1 MKYVIRVQKTGV
13 ICYTS
18 HLDIMKVFKR
28 SFKRAGIRLAYSQ
41 GFNPHPKMGFA
52 QPLSLGYESLDEYI
66 EFETVDMDENGTQVN
81 GDQQLILDKMRAM
94 MPEGLDLLSI
104 REATHPKTLA
114 ANTIAADY
122 QIEIPLP
129 EGGTGSLPADAGE
142 IWHAYMDRDEII
154 TLKKQKK
161 KKDPV
166 PVNIRPKIREI
177 TFYLID
183 AGTPDAMLRVEACLD
198 SGSDSNLS
206 PELVITT
213 ILDTFGMEIPR
224 NEISVIRK
232 KIHFKEILT

>member
-1 MKYVIRVQKTGV
+1 MKYVIRFQKTGV

-66 EFETVDMDENGTQVN
+66 EFESEDGPGACSAEEILEKMK
-81 GDQQLILDKMRAM
+81 QL

-104 REATHPKTLA
+104 EEAQHPKTLA
-114 ANTIAADY
+114 ANTVAADY
-122 QIEIPLP
+122 TIEIPFSSGLP
-129 EGGTGSLPADAGE
+129 GDAGA
-142 IWHAYMDRDEII
+142 IWHTYMDQDEII
-154 TLKKQKK
+154 AWKKQKK
-161 KKDPV
+161 KKDLV

-177 TFYLID
+177 LFYPTEE
-183 AGTPDAMLRVEACLD
+183 GLRIETTLD

-213 ILDTFGMEIPR
+213 ILERFGLEIPR
-224 NEISVIRK
+224 SEIRVTRT
-232 KIHFKEILT
+232 KIHFKNN

>member
-1 MKYVIRVQKTGV
+1 MKYVIRFQKTGV

-66 EFETVDMDENGTQVN
+66 EFETADAAVPA
-81 GDQQLILDKMRAM
+81 GDILDRMKAL

-104 REATHPKTLA
+104 EEATHNKTLA
-114 ANTIAADY
+114 ANTVAADY
-122 QIEIPLP
+122 VIEIPLLP
-129 EGGTGSLPADAGE
+129 DAACGTGDLPGNAGA

-154 TLKKQKK
+154 AFKKQKK
-161 KKDPV
+161 KKDLV
-166 PVNIRPKIREI
+166 PVNIRPKIREMV
-177 TFYLID
+177 FYPSED
-183 AGTPDAMLRVEACLD
+183 CLRIETCLD

-213 ILDTFGMEIPR
+213 ILDTFGLQVPR
-224 NEISVIRK
+224 SEVKVTRT
-232 KIHFKEILT
+232 KIHFKENLT

>member
-1 MKYVIRVQKTGV
+1 MKYVIRFQKTGV

-66 EFETVDMDENGTQVN
+66 EFETADAVN
-81 GDQQLILDKMRAM
+81 PADVPDAAEILYRMRAL

-104 REATHPKTLA
+104 EEASHPKTLA
-114 ANTIAADY
+114 ANTVSAEYSIA
-122 QIEIPLP
+122 IPVKEEERGHLSSDP
-129 EGGTGSLPADAGE
+129 REL
-142 IWHAYMDRDEII
+142 WQAYMGQTEI
-154 TLKKQKK
+154 LAFKKQKK
-161 KKDPV
+161 KKELVQVD
-166 PVNIRPKIREI
+166 IRPKIRELI
-177 TFYLID
+177 FYPSD
-183 AGTPDAMLRVEACLD
+183 EELRIETTLD

-213 ILDTFGMEIPR
+213 VLERFGLTTPR
-224 NEISVIRK
+224 SEVRVSRL
-232 KIHFKEILT
+232 KIHFKEHLT

>member
-1 MKYVIRVQKTGV
+1 MKYVIRFQKTGV

-28 SFKRAGIRLAYSQ
+28 SFKRAGIKLAYSQ

-66 EFETVDMDENGTQVN
+66 EFETAENDTFSADE
-81 GDQQLILDKMRAM
+81 ILEKMRAL

-104 REATHPKTLA
+104 SEATHSKTLA
-114 ANTIAADY
+114 ANTVAAEY
-122 QIEIPLP
+122 TIEIPL
-129 EGGTGSLPADAGE
+129 GAAGNRVPVSTDPRKL
-142 IWHAYMDRDEII
+142 WQSYMGQDEIM

-161 KKDPV
+161 KKEPV
-166 PVNIRPKIREI
+166 LVNIRPKIREMV
-177 TFYLID
+177 FFPSEDELRID
-183 AGTPDAMLRVEACLD
+183 AVLD

-213 ILDTFGMEIPR
+213 ILERFGLDIPR
-224 NEISVIRK
+224 SEIKVTRN
-232 KIHFKEILT
+232 KIHFKEHLT

>member
-1 MKYVIRVQKTGV
+1 MKYVIRFQKTGV

-52 QPLSLGYESLDEYI
+52 QPLSLGYEGLDEYI
-66 EFETVDMDENGTQVN
+66 EFETVDAGEKPGAPATSDKQE
-81 GDQQLILDKMRAM
+81 ILEKMRQL

-104 REATHPKTLA
+104 EEAKHNKTLA
-114 ANTIAADY
+114 ANTIAAEY
-122 QIEIPLP
+122 VIEIPLA
-129 EGGTGSLPADAGE
+129 EERPAGWPLDARE
-142 IWHAYMDRDEII
+142 MWDAYMGQTEIL

-161 KKDPV
+161 KKEPV
-166 PVNIRPKIREI
+166 TVNIRPKIQEMVFEPSEEGLQI
-177 TFYLID
+177 ETL
-183 AGTPDAMLRVEACLD
+183 LD

-213 ILDTFGMEIPR
+213 VLETFALNVPR
-224 NEISVIRK
+224 SDIKVLRK
-232 KIHFKEILT
+232 KIHFKR